1 MYFLVALLSLY
12 FNMFMFMSVYC
23 IFITLQ
29 LFLLNR
35 SLDTQNSLSEVINNI
50 LKLSDS

>member
-1 MYFLVALLSLY
+1 MSLY